1 MMHDDYDAMRSLSH
15 SKNKFLAHHSFRF
28 AGSTQERVEVIAQK
42 LSFMDTSPNKLNT
55 GKTREQIMD
64 LRPRMKEKEMG
75 HGTFRY
81 TAGTS
86 LERVHDILTKRH
98 SSILGPKN
106 IQHPDQLRNIRNR
119 SVIGKNISDN
129 EELGGNFNLKAALN
143 STAIKVK
150 SKSPIRKLP
159 NIVKAN
165 EVLSTLHDKT
175 HFKAA
180 TSVFLNHPGTLNDQS
195 CTATNR
201 KVEKLLNDSH
211 VKDNLQRILDKTT
224 KTL

>member
-1 MMHDDYDAMRSLSH
+1 
-15 SKNKFLAHHSFRF
+15 
-28 AGSTQERVEVIAQK
+28 
-42 LSFMDTSPNKLNT
+42 MDTSPSKLHT

-75 HGTFRY
+75 HEIFRY

-86 LERVHDILTKRH
+86 LERVHDSLTKRN
-98 SSILGPKN
+98 STILGPKD
-106 IQHPDQLRNIRNR
+106 ILHPDQLRSIRNR
-119 SVIGKNISDN
+119 SVIGKNISEN
-129 EELGGNFNLKAALN
+129 EEGGFNLKAALN
-143 STAIKVK
+143 PTALKVR

-159 NIVKAN
+159 NIVRAN

-180 TSVFLNHPGTLNDQS
+180 TSVFLNHPGTLHDQS
-195 CTATNR
+195 CTVTNR

-211 VKDNLQRILDKTT
+211 VKDNLQGILDKTT
-224 KTL
+224 KTI